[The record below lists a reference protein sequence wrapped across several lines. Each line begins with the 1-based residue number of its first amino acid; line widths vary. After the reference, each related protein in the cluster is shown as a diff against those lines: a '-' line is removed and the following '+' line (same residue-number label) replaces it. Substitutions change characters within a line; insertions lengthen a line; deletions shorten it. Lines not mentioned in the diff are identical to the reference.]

1 MPAVPPFE
9 QLVRSVDQRAASGM
23 PVERLRAAAE
33 TSQEL
38 SAEADRLLDHYVRIA
53 RESGASWT
61 EIGAVLGV
69 SKQAAQQRFPQPSN
83 ESQTQAA
90 YAALV
95 TAEAEALALSHNYV
109 GTEHVLLALSR
120 DADSVAG
127 HTLRDHAVTPD
138 AIKRHIEEIIGAS
151 ATAVDPPLPWTPRAR
166 RVAKSAGKQARRT
179 RCRRVQT
186 GHLLLAMLELT
197 DSVAAQIL
205 LERHQLAPA
214 EIHADVLRRIP
225 RGET

>member
-1 MPAVPPFE
+1 MSVMPPFE
-9 QLVRSVDQRAASGM
+9 RLVGSVDQRAASGS
-23 PVERLRAAAE
+23 PVERLRAATE

-38 SAEADRLLDHYVRIA
+38 AAVAERLVDHYVRIA
-53 RESGASWT
+53 RDSGSSWT

-83 ESQTQAA
+83 ETQTQAA

-95 TAEAEALALSHNYV
+95 TGEAEALALSHNYV
-109 GTEHVLLALSR
+109 GTEHLLLALSR
-120 DADSVAG
+120 DADSLAG
-127 HTLRDHAVTPD
+127 RTLREHRVAPD

-166 RVAKSAGKQARRT
+166 RVAKSAGKHARRT
-179 RCRRVQT
+179 GCRRVQT
-186 GHLLLAMLELT
+186 GHLLLAMLEQK

-205 LERHQLAPA
+205 LERHQLDPV
-214 EIHADVLRRIP
+214 EIHENVLRRVP
-225 RGET
+225 GGET